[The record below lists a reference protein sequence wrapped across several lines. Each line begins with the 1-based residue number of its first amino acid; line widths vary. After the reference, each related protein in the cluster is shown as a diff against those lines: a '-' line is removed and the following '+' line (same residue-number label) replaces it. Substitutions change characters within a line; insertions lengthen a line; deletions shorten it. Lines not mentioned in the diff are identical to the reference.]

1 MRDLCEVSVGTMK
14 AQEQGVS
21 LRRNGEEQSGWVSA
35 AECAPDRLERV
46 VEAMTPSGSS
56 VLLFGEPG
64 SGKTRLAEEA
74 AYALADAGDTAT
86 DVILLPSPVSEQAPP
101 TEIFGEVFPD
111 LFSGV
116 ASVSSGHGHG
126 SNASLAR
133 RVLELIEADAAEGA
147 EPVIVAPSIDR
158 YAAATGQVL
167 ESLARSGGVRVIAT
181 ARRLSGAAERMVRHP
196 RVQRIGVGPLT
207 HAEAAVLLSRLL
219 EGERV
224 EFETLRRWYA
234 ITGGNVHSL
243 SVLALALDRQ
253 GLVKRDRGM
262 LWEET
267 GYDGVPEEFFA
278 YLSDT
283 CTADELLTLEAV
295 ALAEPVSETVLL
307 KNLNTEHL
315 ASLQSLGFVVARRQP
330 TGETAL
336 TVSHPLLAQA
346 LTSRLLQTQRM
357 RISEDFYQALLSDLG
372 GEDPTGSPQR
382 LLRLVSLG
390 LEAMQPMPLTWLTG
404 ALAYLSGGRDLK
416 FSMRVAL
423 AIAAHPEASP
433 REVAVAA
440 SRASQSSRLLG
451 DRDALLSSAEV
462 IRGVLRRD
470 DVDDLPPALR
480 VSLHLELVTH
490 LTLDQEQYGQAFQ
503 IISRLDQEVDADDEL
518 SREMIVTARAQLF
531 GRTGQLSR
539 AMRECPAIEP
549 LGRMQLE
556 WVRGNARVMSALVL
570 VQQGRF
576 GDAIQ
581 VADEA
586 RMFAV
591 LGERAQ
597 HHVADLLTLVTCV
610 AHLFSGAT
618 EAARETIEGL
628 QQRAITDLNQTGFIE
643 NGLAMLALN
652 DGKWREAAQRAARV
666 RDRLAKHDGFGMRP
680 LSAAILALADAAL
693 GERESARR
701 AIRAAEVA
709 QPGTGQMIRGLV
721 RLLTVEARQWNGDPD
736 AGDHAARL
744 AAWAAAESLPLVEL
758 RALRV
763 VATAEARIEQA
774 QLSRVRAIAPGVD
787 APMGDALLAYF
798 EEIAA
803 GTPAW
808 ESPATRLLADL
819 GVWLPLPRTS
829 LLSARE
835 REIALH
841 AALGYSSR
849 WIAER
854 FHLSTRTVETHLRHV
869 FTKLG
874 TTNRDELRAFFRN
887 GRVPA

>member
-1 MRDLCEVSVGTMK
+1 M
-14 AQEQGVS
+14 
-21 LRRNGEEQSGWVSA
+21 SA
-35 AECAPDRLERV
+35 AECAPDRLERIIA
-46 VEAMTPSGSS
+46 AMESDGAS
-56 VLLFGEPG
+56 VLLLGEPG

-74 AYALADAGDTAT
+74 AYAVADRADAPAA
-86 DVILLPSPVSEQAPP
+86 VIVLPAPTSEQALP
-101 TEIFGEVFPD
+101 TEIFGAVFPD
-111 LFSGV
+111 LFTE
-116 ASVSSGHGHG
+116 VSSVAASQGFG
-126 SNASLAR
+126 SHAGLAR
-133 RVLELIEADAAEGA
+133 RVLDAVAAEAAVEGA
-147 EPVIVAPSIDR
+147 EPIIIAAAIDR
-158 YAAATGQVL
+158 YASATGQVI
-167 ESLARSGGVRVIAT
+167 ESLVRSTGVRVIAT
-181 ARRLSGAAERMVRHP
+181 ARRLSGGAERLVRHP
-196 RVQRIGVGPLT
+196 RVQRITVGPLT
-207 HAEAAVLLSRLL
+207 STEAASFLSRLL
-219 EGERV
+219 DGERV

-234 ITGGNVHSL
+234 ITGGNVNSL

-262 LWEET
+262 IWEEI
-267 GYDGVPEEFFA
+267 GFAGVPEEFFT
-278 YLSDT
+278 YLSET
-283 CTADELLTLEAV
+283 CSPEELLTLESV
-295 ALAEPVSETVLL
+295 ALAEPVSESVLL
-307 KNLNTEHL
+307 GNLNTEHL
-315 ASLQSLGFVVARRQP
+315 ASLQSLGFVVARRQR

-346 LTSRLLQTQRM
+346 LTSRLPQTQRT
-357 RISEDFYQALLSDLG
+357 RISDDFFRALLADLA

-382 LLRLVSLG
+382 LLRIVSLG
-390 LEAMQPMPLTWLTG
+390 LEAGQSLPLAWLTG
-404 ALAYLSGGRDLK
+404 ALAYLSGGRDLT

-423 AIAAHPEASP
+423 AVAAHDEASP
-433 REVAVAA
+433 REVAVAGA
-440 SRASQSSRLLG
+440 RASQASRLLG
-451 DRDALLSSAEV
+451 DRSALLASAEV
-462 IRGVLRRD
+462 IRGILRRD
-470 DVDDLPPALR
+470 DIDDLPATLR

-503 IISRLDQEVDADDEL
+503 IISRLDQEVDADDDL

-539 AMRECPAIEP
+539 AMRECPPIEP

-556 WVRGNARVMSALVL
+556 WVRGNSRVMSALVL
-570 VQQGRF
+570 AQQGRF
-576 GDAIQ
+576 DDAIQ

-597 HHVADLLTLVTCV
+597 HHVADLLTLVTCMT
-610 AHLFSGAT
+610 HLLAGAT
-618 EAARETIEGL
+618 EAARETIESL

-643 NGLAMLALN
+643 NGMAMLALN
-652 DGKWREAAQRAARV
+652 DGKWREAAQRATRV
-666 RDRLAKHDGFGMRP
+666 RDRLAQHDGFGMRP
-680 LSAAILALADAAL
+680 LSAAILALAEAAL
-693 GERESARR
+693 GERERARQ

-709 QPGTGQMIRGLV
+709 QPGTGQMLRGLV

-736 AGDHAARL
+736 AADHAARL
-744 AAWAAAESLPLVEL
+744 AAWAAAESLPLIEL
-758 RALRV
+758 RAFRV
-763 VATAEARIEQA
+763 VATAEGHIEQA
-774 QLSRVRAIAPGVD
+774 ELSRVRAIAPAVD
-787 APMGDALLAYF
+787 APMGEALLAAF

-808 ESPATRLLADL
+808 ESPATRVLADL

-874 TTNRDELRAFFRN
+874 TTNRDELRAYFRS
-887 GRVPA
+887 GRAPA